1 MNWILIILT
10 IGFVLATISL
20 LSLGYEHKTLFLQ
33 SVYIFIYDHKNWKR
47 YRRLKKYL
55 KTNTIPV
62 INISDYEEG
71 NNSGFAF
78 IHYDDMIFVIQGD
91 NLYLG
96 SYYNHLI
103 NDLLKRNNHDS

>member
-1 MNWILIILT
+1 MNWILT
-10 IGFVLATISL
+10 ISTICFVLGVISL
-20 LSLGYEHKTLFLQ
+20 LLLEYEHKTLFLQ
-33 SVYIFIYDHKNWKR
+33 SVYTFIFNHKNWKR
-47 YRRLKKYL
+47 YRRLKQYL

-62 INISDYEEG
+62 IDLKDYEG

-78 IHYDDMIFVIQGD
+78 IHYDDIIFVIQGD

-103 NDLLKRNNHDS
+103 NDLLKRNNYDS